1 MQLRF
6 SWCLVFVPQMQ
17 CFYLPVA
24 VKNSCLPAE
33 SASPEFPVEFPVFL
47 LFSGFAQLCAPS
59 LFTFKIWFKRG
70 VVGRGE
76 GLSWESA
83 CCSGSQHPHTNL
95 ARVACTCTGRQT
107 QEGSP
112 TLLPLPGRGWAES
125 SSLPLS
131 DLSCS
136 LRACVWLSGSWLMW
150 FRCCASEK
158 PLSLSRRKSRG
169 LRSSLLGSEQRSK
182 RYFFLFHHCE

>member
-33 SASPEFPVEFPVFL
+33 SASPEFPVFL

-83 CCSGSQHPHTNL
+83 CCSGSQHPHTNWL
-95 ARVACTCTGRQT
+95 
-107 QEGSP
+107 GSP
-112 TLLPLPGRGWAES
+112 APALGGRRRRDPPPSYPFLGVGGLKVPAFHCLTFPIPSEPVCGSQDPGSCG
-125 SSLPLS
+125 S
-131 DLSCS
+131 DAV
-136 LRACVWLSGSWLMW
+136 RQ
-150 FRCCASEK
+150 
-158 PLSLSRRKSRG
+158 KSHCHCHAGNPEG
-169 LRSSLLGSEQRSK
+169 LGA
-182 RYFFLFHHCE
+182 LF